1 MKGKPIEIFPFLGC
15 SRLEEPLSRYPVTA
29 VFHGHAH
36 NGALEGRTSGDVAVY
51 NVSLPLLR
59 RRHWPERPFKLLT
72 LPLGDGAS
80 DLSQL
85 EISHTAGD
93 R

>member
-1 MKGKPIEIFPFLGC
+1 MEGEPIEIYPFLGC
-15 SRLEEPLSRYPVTA
+15 SRLEEPLSRYPVSA

-36 NGALEGRTSGDVAVY
+36 NGMLEGRTSRDVAVY

-59 RRHWPERPFKLLT
+59 RLQPERPFGVLT
-72 LPLGDGAS
+72 IPVRDDGGNETVDS
-80 DLSQL
+80 
-85 EISHTAGD
+85 